1 MSGDGEER
9 VLQAQLLDESVALQ
23 VDEFCT
29 RLRIERE
36 WIVEL
41 VELGAIEPR
50 GGDAPESWCFA
61 LGDLPRVRT
70 MARLVQDLGVNLA
83 GAALIVE
90 MVERG
95 RKEAAGSGW

>member
-1 MSGDGEER
+1 MSGVNEER
-9 VLQAQLLDESVALQ
+9 VLHAQLIDETVAIQ
-23 VDEFCT
+23 VDDFCT

-61 LGDLPRVRT
+61 LSDVPRVRA

-90 MVERG
+90 MVERR
-95 RKEAAGSGW
+95 RK